1 MNNPIYNKTK
11 GTTTKRITPK
21 FFLPFHSFSWDIKI
35 DTYFF
40 LLKTKG
46 YMMINT
52 IKNTSKN
59 TYQGGRGLSENNGIK
74 R

>member
-40 LLKTKG
+40 
-46 YMMINT
+46 
-52 IKNTSKN
+52 IKN
-59 TYQGGRGLSENNGIK
+59 
-74 R
+74 